1 MFGTNTFAQSAFA
14 ATGGLYLVLQDEALV
29 PTDTQVSQLDAVA
42 AQLETQAATDVY
54 APILQYNITKAETT
68 AVADAVANYLQA
80 LASQS
85 DTTAATDAIQAQL
98 DAIASRSDTTLAAD
112 NFANTL
118 TALAAQQE
126 TQTPA
131 DAYSPILQ
139 YNVTRVDTSATG
151 DAFINFLAAAAAQ
164 AENTAATD
172 FQTFTVDTVALLV
185 GIPIVIGVGY
195 PLVWGLIDVEQDAQ
209 WAEITPVFLVS
220 DIAVFGGMM
229 FGGVP
234 YAGSI
239 TETFIV
245 DTAVWTQIDDE
256 DSTLWTEVVT

>member
-42 AQLETQAATDVY
+42 VQLETQAATDVY
-54 APILQYNITKAETT
+54 APILQYNVTQAETT

-112 NFANTL
+112 NFANTMV
-118 TALAAQQE
+118 ALAAQQE

-131 DAYSPILQ
+131 DNYMPGLAYFVSQ
-139 YNVTRVDTSATG
+139 VETSLPE
-151 DAFINFLAAAAAQ
+151 DAFINYLAAAAAQ
-164 AENTAATD
+164 AESASATD
-172 FQTFTVDTVALLV
+172 FQTFTVDTAAFLV
-185 GIPIVIGVGY
+185 GIPITIGVGY
-195 PLVWGLIDVEQDAQ
+195 PLVWGLIEVEQDAQ
-209 WAEITPVFLVS
+209 WSEITPVFVVD

-239 TETFIV
+239 TETFIAY
-245 DTAVWTQIDDE
+245 TAIWTQIDDE